1 MNQILP
7 LLVALTMM
15 TSCNNPAIKSAP
27 EAENTS
33 TAQEFKISLAQWS
46 INRLVF
52 TGQADPMDFA
62 ATAKDLGYTGL
73 EYVSQLYVSDQVNY
87 PMKDQG
93 LDSILKVLKQRS
105 DALGMQNVLIMVDGE
120 GDLSENDESV
130 SQQAVENHKKWVD
143 AAAFLGCKAIRVNL
157 FGASDRQE
165 WAANSIRSLAALS
178 TYAAE
183 QNISILVE
191 NHGGHSSDAKLL
203 VQVMEGVGMANCG
216 TLVDFG
222 NFCMRRENDARWG
235 APCVEEYDRY
245 LGIEE
250 LMPYAQGV
258 SAKSYAFDANG
269 EETSMDFSKILGL
282 VKDSGFSGFIGVEF
296 EGQVEDPL
304 PGMLATKTLIE
315 KTLAL

>member
-1 MNQILP
+1 
-7 LLVALTMM
+7 
-15 TSCNNPAIKSAP
+15 
-27 EAENTS
+27 
-33 TAQEFKISLAQWS
+33 
-46 INRLVF
+46 
-52 TGQADPMDFA
+52 
-62 ATAKDLGYTGL
+62 
-73 EYVSQLYVSDQVNY
+73 
-87 PMKDQG
+87 
-93 LDSILKVLKQRS
+93 
-105 DALGMQNVLIMVDGE
+105 
-120 GDLSENDESV
+120 
-130 SQQAVENHKKWVD
+130 
-143 AAAFLGCKAIRVNL
+143 
-157 FGASDRQE
+157 
-165 WAANSIRSLAALS
+165 
-178 TYAAE
+178 
-183 QNISILVE
+183 
-191 NHGGHSSDAKLL
+191 
-203 VQVMEGVGMANCG
+203 MEGVGMANCG